1 MVTLS
6 FNIVFHPIYLPKS
19 GDYLLALCFIQ
30 YTCLKVVTLSFNI
43 VFQPIYLPISGDFIL
58 DKDEHDVGTFI
69 QVQRFVNVQQHL
81 PGIEKKS
88 SEQLFI

>member
-1 MVTLS
+1 M
-6 FNIVFHPIYLPKS
+6 IYENTKT
-19 GDYLLALCFIQ
+19 A
-30 YTCLKVVTLSFNI
+30 
-43 VFQPIYLPISGDFIL
+43 YLPISGDFIL

-88 SEQLFI
+88 SEQLLIKSPLIGKYIG